1 MLKIIKNVI
10 IQLSEKFSEILK
22 VVYIFFYFLLTLVT
36 LFLLVMFPFQ
46 DVGDYLTLSI
56 FFWLFL
62 HLNLDWIK
70 F

>member
-10 IQLSEKFSEILK
+10 IQLSEQLSEILK
-22 VVYIFFYFLLTLVT
+22 VVYILSYLLLTLVT
-36 LFLLVMFPFQ
+36 LFLLVIFPFQ